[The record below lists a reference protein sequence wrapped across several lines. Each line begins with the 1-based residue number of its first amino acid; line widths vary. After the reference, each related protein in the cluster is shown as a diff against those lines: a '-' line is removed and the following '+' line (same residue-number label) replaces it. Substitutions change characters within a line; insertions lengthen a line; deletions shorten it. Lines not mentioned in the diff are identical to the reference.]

1 MIKLTLKRS
10 KITWVD
16 IFSFL
21 TPFLLSVLAFYLLGN
36 VEIIG
41 IELKGLGEIL
51 ASMISFTSIIIG
63 VLMALFCVIVSIQDS
78 DVMKKLRENGGDK
91 LLFGFS
97 FETLMSNII
106 LLILSLVL
114 QVVKEYLRAEWVIK
128 WGDFLVLLWV
138 SISIYVL
145 LSSIRTVY
153 YLLILSMFQKDKTLR
168 PETEGISQ
176 EDEEKLKDRYSKT

>member
-1 MIKLTLKRS
+1 MIKLTLKRN
-10 KITWVD
+10 KITLVD
-16 IFSFL
+16 FLSFL
-21 TPFLLSVLAFYLLGN
+21 LPLLLSALAFYFLGK
-36 VEIIG
+36 VKIIG

-63 VLMALFCVIVSIQDS
+63 ILMALFCVIVSIQDS

-114 QVVKEYLRAEWVIK
+114 QVVKEYSGAEWVIK
-128 WGDFLVLLWV
+128 WGDFLVLLWI

-153 YLLILSMFQKDKTLR
+153 YLLIVSMFQKDKTLR
-168 PETEGISQ
+168 PDTKRISQ
-176 EDEEKLKDRYSKT
+176 VDEENLKDKYSKI